1 MPGFGMRRRTR
12 PSIGIALS
20 VCLLLVLPLL
30 PEKFHGARA
39 QEEGIPE
46 RSRSMV
52 AALQNAQSSKVRPGF
67 SVVSAHDVAG
77 NNTVTAWKIDPA
89 RFDFQLVEADDKK
102 GRHAS
107 WFLGHAQGV
116 LAVNAGYFARRQD
129 GSIYPVGFLKIDG
142 TSRSVPWD
150 AGTGGLLSFSSGK
163 MSIDVPLPAKAARD
177 AIENAVQSKPVMIEP
192 GGVWAMRSNRK
203 ILKNRTAVCLLPDGH
218 VLIIAVSG
226 WGLSLYELAVLMK
239 KPDEDGFFGC
249 EAAIALD
256 GGSSTQAAYA
266 LDPNL
271 NVVSPAPV
279 QNALVVREAG

>member
-1 MPGFGMRRRTR
+1 MYGFGKGRSVRRTA
-12 PSIGIALS
+12 GIALL
-20 VCLLLVLPLL
+20 VCLLLALPFL
-30 PEKFHGARA
+30 PMRSHDARA
-39 QEEGIPE
+39 QEEGVPE
-46 RSRSMV
+46 RSTTM
-52 AALQNAQSSKVRPGF
+52 ADALRTVHLRDVRPGF
-67 SVVSAHDVAG
+67 SVLSAHDAASS
-77 NNTVTAWKIDPA
+77 NTITAWKVDPS
-89 RFDFQLVEADDKK
+89 RFEFQLVETDHSK
-102 GRHAS
+102 GRHAA
-107 WFLGHAQGV
+107 WFLDHAHGL

-142 TSRSVPWD
+142 RSRSVPWD

-163 MSIDVPLPAKAARD
+163 MSIDVPLPAKAVRD
-177 AIENAVQSKPVMIEP
+177 ALENAVQSKPVMIEP

-226 WGLSLYELAVLMK
+226 RGLSLYELAVLMK
-239 KPDEDGFFGC
+239 KPGEDGFFGC

-266 LDPNL
+266 LDPKL
-271 NVVSPAPV
+271 DVVSPAPV